1 MDMHLKKD
9 LELTAMSAECVMDK
23 QFLCEISCEIET
35 LFNNVMSTVVDY
47 FEEAL
52 TE

>member
-1 MDMHLKKD
+1 MQNKD
-9 LELTAMSAECVMDK
+9 LELTRDVA
-23 QFLCEISCEIET
+23 CEISCEIET
-35 LFNNVMSTVVDY
+35 LFNNVISTVVDY

>member
-1 MDMHLKKD
+1 MQEKD
-9 LELTAMSAECVMDK
+9 LMLAVSD
-23 QFLCEISCEIET
+23 EIET
-35 LFNNVMSTVVDY
+35 LFNSVMSTVVDY